1 MGSMPMP
8 ANAMTPDEMLRA
20 YAERKRS
27 VSGPGYHMTQ
37 IASLPMMA
45 IEIPGSPMSSSQQ
58 QHGVG
63 VMSQNTGGSI
73 RSLTGQGFGNRANS
87 VAGESGSIG
96 GAGSPYGGMF

>member
-37 IASLPMMA
+37 IASLPVMA
-45 IEIPGSPMSSSQQ
+45 IDIPGSLMSSSQ

-63 VMSQNTGGSI
+63 VMSQNTRGSI

-96 GAGSPYGGMF
+96 GARSPYREMF

>member
-37 IASLPMMA
+37 IASLPVMA
-45 IEIPGSPMSSSQQ
+45 IDIPGSLMSSSQ

-63 VMSQNTGGSI
+63 VMSQNTRGSI

-96 GAGSPYGGMF
+96 GAGSPHGGMF